1 MHSEALDKQSE
12 EAERK
17 ARRARGRS
25 RLQGERKVLSNARRE
40 QRTEGTARGERMPK
54 ANSACPP
61 SIPACGLLDGCERTG
76 NRQFARSPS
85 AQASGTGHTS
95 LGRCQK
101 QPEQLRVNVG
111 EHSKRARERAHPH
124 PRTCP
129 GTRVRVWPDRQN
141 LASALDTEVQV
152 GDCAAAAP
160 SSVSLRNDAV

>member
-1 MHSEALDKQSE
+1 
-12 EAERK
+12 
-17 ARRARGRS
+17 
-25 RLQGERKVLSNARRE
+25 
-40 QRTEGTARGERMPK
+40 MPK
-54 ANSACPP
+54 ANSAWPP

-76 NRQFARSPS
+76 DRQFARSPS
-85 AQASGTGHTS
+85 AQASGTGHNS

>member
-1 MHSEALDKQSE
+1 MEPL
-12 EAERK
+12 
-17 ARRARGRS
+17 ARRAQGAKQREERAKDGRH
-25 RLQGERKVLSNARRE
+25 GARRAHA
-40 QRTEGTARGERMPK
+40 EGKLGL
-54 ANSACPP
+54 PP
-61 SIPACGLLDGCERTG
+61 LDTGVRLLDGCERTG
-76 NRQFARSPS
+76 DRQFARSPS

-111 EHSKRARERAHPH
+111 EHSKRARERAQPH

-141 LASALDTEVQV
+141 LASALDTEVQL

-160 SSVSLRNDAV
+160 SSVSPAKRRGVSVFFNRQFAQKREGFVY